1 VHVVAND
8 SLTPYCLW
16 KILSTACRNN
26 LGQDILR
33 DEVWWERE
41 FDCWDNSLLTFNIE
55 EILEMKMETE
65 VSQRLFSPAGCL
77 PQVTCLSFARC
88 WKGRASGIPIGQRG
102 RHSQRGSIWGD
113 ERNGQGEVESV
124 LDRTKRVRVR
134 TGHYKGRQ
142 SPYWAGQVE
151 AESVLGRTSR
161 GRVRTGQDK
170 EIQSPY

>member
-1 VHVVAND
+1 M
-8 SLTPYCLW
+8 SEFRQML
-16 KILSTACRNN
+16 
-26 LGQDILR
+26 
-33 DEVWWERE
+33 ERARQWYTDWAE
-41 FDCWDNSLLTFNIE
+41 GAAL
-55 EILEMKMETE
+55 
-65 VSQRLFSPAGCL
+65 PAGQHL
-77 PQVTCLSFARC
+77 
-88 WKGRASGIPIGQRG
+88 
-102 RHSQRGSIWGD
+102 GD

-124 LDRTKRVRVR
+124 LDRPKRVRVR